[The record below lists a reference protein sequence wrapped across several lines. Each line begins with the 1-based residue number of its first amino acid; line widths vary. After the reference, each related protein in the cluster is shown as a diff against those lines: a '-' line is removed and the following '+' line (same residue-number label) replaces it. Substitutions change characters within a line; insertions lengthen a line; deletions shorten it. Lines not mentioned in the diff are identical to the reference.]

1 MNKFFAGI
9 KDKIKNLRA
18 PQIIYLIAL
27 ALMIATIFILNA
39 VKDHISDGIYDQNE
53 GSRWSNDV
61 RCGQVTMIFSESAG
75 ISSDSIQEYEYNIN
89 KGLIAD
95 GYQEATASKQGG
107 DAVWNDCYSAMGSIT
122 VTRDKRSVDAFAVG
136 IGGDFFQFHPM
147 KILSGN
153 YINSDSLMTDLVMLD
168 EDLAWQLFGSVDIV
182 GMQVLIKG
190 VPHYISGVVKRDSGK
205 YVKEAGLNFPTIYLS
220 YQSLATYGTID
231 SSVLA
236 TDTSI
241 GSVNV
246 KKKDDDEDENGESDL
261 NTESKGII
269 CMEVVM
275 PNPVDNYAKS
285 FLIKN
290 LNLNTN
296 IVEVVDNS
304 ARYHNKNLLDV
315 IGSFSKRSM
324 QIKPIIYPYWEN
336 NARAYENIL
345 AYMLLV
351 QIIFAIVSFIMIA
364 IIVVHSYRHRKWRAG
379 EIWAGFLDWKYDMES
394 RVKYHNDKWK
404 HF

>member
-1 MNKFFAGI
+1 MSKFLNGLKDRI
-9 KDKIKNLRA
+9 KHLRLS
-18 PQIIYLIAL
+18 QIIYVVIVLLLIITIGVL
-27 ALMIATIFILNA
+27 NVVKEHIA
-39 VKDHISDGIYDQNE
+39 DSIYDQNE
-53 GSRWSNDV
+53 GSRWSNDI
-61 RCGQVTMIFSESAG
+61 RCGQVSLIFSEDANVSA
-75 ISSDSIQEYEYNIN
+75 DKIQEYEYNIN
-89 KGLIAD
+89 KGIIAD
-95 GYQEATASKQGG
+95 GYQDGSASKQTG
-107 DAVWNDCYSAMGSIT
+107 DAVWNDCYSAMGSVT

-153 YINSDSLMTDLVMLD
+153 YINSDSLMTDYVMLD

-182 GMQVLIKG
+182 GMQVMIKG
-190 VPHYISGVVKRDSGK
+190 VPHYIAGVVKRDSGK
-205 YVKEAGLNFPTIYLS
+205 FVKQAGLNFPTIYLS

-236 TDTSI
+236 TDNTI
-241 GSVNV
+241 GSITV
-246 KKKDDDEDENGESDL
+246 KKKDDEEDANGESDL

-275 PNPVDNYAKS
+275 PNPVDNYAKD
-285 FLIKN
+285 FLIKK
-290 LNLNTN
+290 LSLNTN

-304 ARYHNKNLLDV
+304 ARYENKNLIDV
-315 IGSFSKRSM
+315 LGSFNKRAM

-345 AYMLLV
+345 AYMLLI
-351 QIIFAIVSFIMIA
+351 QFICGIVSFIMIA
-364 IIVVHSYRHRKWRAG
+364 IMVVQSYRHRKWRAG
-379 EIWAGFLDWKYDMES
+379 QIWTGFLDWKYDMES